1 VTRTLARVFLPCPK
15 LCSRLYPLVF
25 STLKVS
31 FSIPAFAGTSLPTR
45 PPAGGEFGD
54 GAGGDREI
62 GDEAVV
68 VGSLCLGV
76 EGLDG
81 EPVDRDG
88 ILGGAQRHGIEPA
101 VDGGG
106 ALAAFADGLAMFLQ
120 FGAKQVFGDGLMR
133 RRLAG
138 EDKIAAGIVDG
149 GGDRLA
155 GEQIVP
161 EIDRPQVSEAGTMPG
176 QPALRGVAFAI
187 LLLRSVPR
195 IKSGACLWRDEPC
208 PWA

>member
-1 VTRTLARVFLPCPK
+1 
-15 LCSRLYPLVF
+15 
-25 STLKVS
+25 LKVS

-54 GAGGDREI
+54 GIGGDREI

-88 ILGGAQRHGIEPA
+88 ILGGAQRHGVEPA

-106 ALAAFADGLAMFLQ
+106 ALAAFADGLAMLLQ
-120 FGAKQVFGDGLMR
+120 FGAQQVLSNGLMR
-133 RRLAG
+133 RWLAG
-138 EDKIAAGIVDG
+138 EDEVAAGIVDR

-155 GEQIVP
+155 GKQIVP
-161 EIDRPQVSEAGTMPG
+161 EIDRPKVSEAGTMPG
-176 QPALRGVAFAI
+176 QPALGGIAFAI
-187 LLLRSVPR
+187 LLLRPVPR
-195 IKSGACLWRDEPC
+195 IKSGGMLAAR
-208 PWA
+208 